1 MKGRNGSTGV
11 ETTQQTSVQPDHA
24 EQGRGWQS
32 SSGMPSMFHRQLRRG
47 RLVVAIAGL
56 AIAFLLGVFFI
67 SYGSKLYG
75 NWRERRLLLQATTLL
90 QEGDLSKAAQMA
102 QDLARRHPDS
112 LAALS
117 ILADA
122 AERQNLE
129 EAVAWRERIAR
140 LLPKDPES
148 QLNFASAA
156 LRFGKLDLAREALD
170 RVSASDRESA

>member
-1 MKGRNGSTGV
+1 MGS
-11 ETTQQTSVQPDHA
+11 
-24 EQGRGWQS
+24 
-32 SSGMPSMFHRQLRRG
+32 LKKRRKAKIAKHKRRKRMNG

-90 QEGDLSKAAQMA
+90 QEGDLGKAAQMA

-129 EAVAWRERIAR
+129 EAVA
-140 LLPKDPES
+140 
-148 QLNFASAA
+148 
-156 LRFGKLDLAREALD
+156 
-170 RVSASDRESA
+170 